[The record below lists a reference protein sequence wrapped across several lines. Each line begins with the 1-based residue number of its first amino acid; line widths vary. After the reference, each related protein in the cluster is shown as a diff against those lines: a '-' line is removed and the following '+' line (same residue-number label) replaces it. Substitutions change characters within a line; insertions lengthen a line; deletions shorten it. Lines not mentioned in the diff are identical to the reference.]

1 MTDMNV
7 DWARELLREAAGI
20 YLAHLYEGGDM
31 DALTDAFIGGG
42 IQGVNRVLNIDVP
55 VLSVRNG
62 ALVFEDTPV
71 VHPFTG
77 TPYEPYD
84 GDGNVEAICC
94 GQPMKWLDCAECEGT
109 GIGEYEDGGT
119 ELCDTCNGEGGDYV
133 CENCGYTG
141 RELRVQQELNQR
153 EE

>member
-1 MTDMNV
+1 
-7 DWARELLREAAGI
+7 
-20 YLAHLYEGGDM
+20 M

-42 IQGVNRVLNIDVP
+42 IQGVNRALNIDVS

-62 ALVFEDTPV
+62 GFVLEDASV

>member
-1 MTDMNV
+1 MTDMNI

-20 YLAHLYEGGDM
+20 YLAHLLPDE
-31 DALTDAFIGGG
+31 DAEALVDSFIVAGER
-42 IQGVNRVLNIDVP
+42 GVTRPNTSAP

-62 ALVFEDTPV
+62 ALVFEDASV